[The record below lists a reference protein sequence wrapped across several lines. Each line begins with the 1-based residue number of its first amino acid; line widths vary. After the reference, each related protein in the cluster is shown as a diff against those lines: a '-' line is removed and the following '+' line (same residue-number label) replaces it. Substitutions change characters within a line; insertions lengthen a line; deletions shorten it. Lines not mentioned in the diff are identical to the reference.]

1 VTPLADRVARF
12 MAELRPKGLRVVL
25 DDFGIGPLSLRQLR
39 DFRFD
44 GVKIDRSF
52 VKDIDRSPEN
62 QALVGALV
70 SVAHRFG
77 MTAVAKGVE
86 TRGEAA
92 CLRGLGTDGQQGYL
106 FGRPGPL
113 PE

>member
-1 VTPLADRVARF
+1 MPI
-12 MAELRPKGLRVVL
+12 RPWSQV
-25 DDFGIGPLSLRQLR
+25 
-39 DFRFD
+39 
-44 GVKIDRSF
+44 DRSF

-86 TRGEAA
+86 TQGEGAR
-92 CLRGLGTDGQQGYL
+92 LRALGVDGLQGFL

-113 PE
+113 PD